1 MNIDFYVCTSKTE
14 TVQKV
19 LTDERIITG
28 CKLLD
33 ATNVLNP
40 TVLIRA
46 NEIGDLINYNYL
58 RIPQFNRYYYI
69 SNIEYR
75 NNVGAV
81 SCEVD
86 AIYSWYNKYKN
97 TSQLVTR
104 SENIR
109 NRYIQDGS
117 EPIHS
122 DNFYTYVN
130 FGIDVFDKKC
140 DRLILTTAGK
150 GSLTETQKAMLERS
164 VECGKN

>member
-1 MNIDFYVCTSKTE
+1 MNIDFYVCNSKTE

-19 LTDERIITG
+19 LTKEKIMTG

-33 ATNVLNP
+33 ATNVINP
-40 TVLIRA
+40 TVMIRA
-46 NEIGDLINYNYL
+46 SAIVDLVGYNYL

-69 SNIEYR
+69 SNMEYR
-75 NNVGAV
+75 SNVVAV

-86 AIYSWYNKYKN
+86 AVFTWYAKYKN
-97 TSQLVTR
+97 TSQLITR

-150 GSLTETQKAMLERS
+150 GSLTATQKSMLEERS
-164 VECGKN
+164 VD